1 MGPLRTQCR
10 ILKCC
15 TLRRSALARDEAFPV
30 KPIAHKCA
38 PTRALAPLRRQCRTL
53 KRCTLRRSALA
64 RDEAFPVKP
73 IAHKCAPTR
82 AWALCAG
89 NAAPSNAPRPVGAR
103 LRAMRRSR

>member
-1 MGPLRTQCR
+1 MRNRPC
-10 ILKCC
+10 
-15 TLRRSALARDEAFPV
+15 RSALARDEAFPV

-38 PTRALAPLRRQCRTL
+38 PTRAWAPLRTQCRIL
-53 KRCTLRRSALA
+53 KCCTLRRSALA

-89 NAAPSNAPRPVGAR
+89 NAAPSNAARSVGAR
-103 LRAMRRSR
+103 SRAMPRSR